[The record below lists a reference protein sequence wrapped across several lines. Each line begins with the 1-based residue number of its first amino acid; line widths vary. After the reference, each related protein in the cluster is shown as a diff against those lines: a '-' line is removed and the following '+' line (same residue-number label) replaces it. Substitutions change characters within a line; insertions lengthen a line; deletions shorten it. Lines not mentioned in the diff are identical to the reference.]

1 MVVVVLRGQILL
13 ADIGLSMLEIPED
26 DGRPADIPQSVRSAS
41 PEELDAK
48 PNVLSFLA
56 EIASRRGDLNAA
68 VEFAERA
75 VVSAGDQESASRLAL
90 GRLIHRRAAAGDMS
104 SREFRRAL
112 SHAQAVM
119 EDAARAGMAPVLTR
133 SRSCST
139 FISPETWHQQS
150 WPPSRV

>member
-119 EDAARAGMAPVLTR
+119 EERRRLG
-133 SRSCST
+133 
-139 FISPETWHQQS
+139 
-150 WPPSRV
+150 WPQY